1 MKRFIAIVLSISMIL
16 AVASCSGN
24 TNNSVV
30 TTATAV
36 TTNEDDTIDDKAWD
50 GLKAIGQVKT
60 ENGLFIATL
69 TLPRE
74 IVGDEITQADID
86 ASAGKSYISGKLN
99 EDGSVTYKMTKK
111 QHKEM
116 MDTIVN
122 SFEQSFNEMLQ
133 NDALSFTSI
142 KHNEDFTQFD
152 VTVSG
157 DSLGLVDTL
166 ATAEFYTAGGM
177 YGIFSG
183 KKAERVVVNYY
194 SSTGKLIDTAD
205 SSRIGESDDT
215 KLDVSESEFDVKKYL
230 IVDYSSTICYFVV
243 RNNSK
248 ATVAIDLDVT
258 ALDKAGNTIGADTA
272 SIDVIGPGEESICY
286 AVFSDVKGVNKV
298 DYTMKIDNTSYEPV
312 ISGFEVVK
320 HVNKKNVVVTVTNN
334 SNRTAEFVEVFALFF
349 DKNGKVIGREFGY
362 LGNNIEFK
370 PGEKASIQLN
380 CGKAFKRV
388 EVYITG
394 RS

>member
-1 MKRFIAIVLSISMIL
+1 MKRFLAVVLSLSMIF
-16 AVASCSGN
+16 AIASCSGN
-24 TNNSVV
+24 TNGSI
-30 TTATAV
+30 ATSAT

-60 ENGLFIATL
+60 ENGIFIATL
-69 TLPRE
+69 TLPKE
-74 IVGDEITQADID
+74 IVGDEITQEKID
-86 ASAGKSYISGKLN
+86 ANAGESYISGRLN

-116 MDTIVN
+116 LDVIVN
-122 SFEQSFNEMLQ
+122 SFEKSFNEMLQ
-133 NDALSFTSI
+133 NEDLSFTSI
-142 KHNEDFTQFD
+142 KHNDDFTQFD

-157 DSLGLVDTL
+157 DSLGLADTL

-194 SSTGKLIDTAD
+194 SSTGKLINTAD
-205 SSRIGESDDT
+205 SSKIGESEDAAPN
-215 KLDVSESEFDVKKYL
+215 VSESDFEVKKYM

-248 ATVAIDLDVT
+248 ETVAIDLNVT
-258 ALDKAGNTIGADTA
+258 ALDKSGNTIGADTA

-286 AVFSDVKGVNKV
+286 AVFSDVKGVKKV
-298 DYTMKIDNTSYEPV
+298 DYTMKIDSTSYEPI
-312 ISGFEVVK
+312 ISGLEVVK
-320 HVNKKNVVVTVTNN
+320 HVNKKNVVVTVTNKN
-334 SNRTAEFVEVFALFF
+334 DRTAEFVEVFALFF
-349 DKNGKVIGREFGY
+349 DKNGKVIGREFGF
-362 LGNNIEFK
+362 LGNDIEFK

>member
-1 MKRFIAIVLSISMIL
+1 MKRFLAVVLSLSMIF
-16 AVASCSGN
+16 AIASCSGN
-24 TNNSVV
+24 TNGSV
-30 TTATAV
+30 ATSAT

-69 TLPRE
+69 TLPKE
-74 IVGDEITQADID
+74 IVGDEITQEKID
-86 ASAGKSYISGKLN
+86 ANAGESYISGRLN

-116 MDTIVN
+116 LDVIVE
-122 SFEQSFNEMLQ
+122 SFEKSFNEMLQ
-133 NDALSFTSI
+133 NEDLSFTSI
-142 KHNEDFTQFD
+142 KHNDDFTQFD

-157 DSLGLVDTL
+157 DSLGLADTL

-194 SSTGKLIDTAD
+194 SSTGKLINTAD
-205 SSRIGESDDT
+205 SSKIGESEDAAPN
-215 KLDVSESEFDVKKYL
+215 VSESDFEVKKYM
-230 IVDYSSTICYFVV
+230 IVDYTSTICYFVV

-248 ATVAIDLDVT
+248 ETVAIDLDVT

-286 AVFSDVKGVNKV
+286 AVFSDVKGVKKV
-298 DYTMKIDNTSYEPV
+298 DYTMKINSTSYEPI
-312 ISGFEVVK
+312 ISGLEVVK
-320 HVNKKNVVVTVTNN
+320 HVNKKNVVVTVTNKN
-334 SNRTAEFVEVFALFF
+334 DRTAEFVEVFALFF
-349 DKNGKVIGREFGY
+349 DKNGKVIGREFGF

>member
-1 MKRFIAIVLSISMIL
+1 MKRIIAVVLLLSMIL
-16 AVASCSGN
+16 AIASCSGN
-24 TNNSVV
+24 ANGSV
-30 TTATAV
+30 ATSAT

-86 ASAGKSYISGKLN
+86 ANAGKSYISGKLN

-116 MDTIVN
+116 MDTIVE
-122 SFEQSFNEMLQ
+122 SFEKSFNEMLQ
-133 NDALSFTSI
+133 NEALSFTSI

-157 DSLGLVDTL
+157 DSLGIADTL
-166 ATAEFYTAGGM
+166 ATTEFYTAGAM

-194 SSTGKLIDTAD
+194 SSTGKLINTAD
-205 SSRIGESDDT
+205 SSRIGESEDT
-215 KLDVSESEFDVKKYL
+215 KLDVSESEFDIKKYL

-248 ATVAIDLDVT
+248 ATVAIDLNVT
-258 ALDKAGNTIGADTA
+258 AHDKAGNTIGADTA

-286 AVFSDVKGVNKV
+286 AVFDDVKGVNKV

-334 SNRTAEFVEVFALFF
+334 SDRTAEFVQVYALFF
-349 DKNGKVIGREFGY
+349 DKNGKVIGREFGF
-362 LGNNIEFK
+362 LGNDIEFK